1 LSTNPDTDQPITPPE
16 SKPNKPW
23 YRRKLFV
30 APAAG
35 LATIIMAL
43 TTVGLATGAASAS
56 TVNPYKGVTTHQR
69 HGQDLRKVNVTIPS
83 TRLPSLKVVHSAS
96 VLNTG
101 SLASTNWSG
110 YADVACSTCSLRYVS
125 ADFTVPHLN
134 TAKSLNNSWA
144 AHWVGLD
151 GVNNSTVEQVGID
164 TYVNNGQDYY
174 YAWYEMA
181 PAATQVYSLAASPGD
196 NIQVSVYTVNGTYYL
211 SFNDTTLG
219 AGFNATATVPTGYTG
234 QNKSAEVI
242 TEAPSEQSGS
252 TVTQLP
258 LADYGQVNYNN
269 ATVTSRNGS
278 HGGLGS
284 NSLWN
289 GYAITMVGS
298 SGASLSTPSG
308 LLNGT
313 NSSGIPVSD
322 FTAAWQAAS

>member
-1 LSTNPDTDQPITPPE
+1 MKL
-16 SKPNKPW
+16 
-23 YRRKLFV
+23 RRTRGFV
-30 APAAG
+30 AAAVV
-35 LATIIMAL
+35 AA
-43 TTVGLATGAASAS
+43 TTVGLTTGAASAS

-69 HGQDLRKVNVTIPS
+69 HARDLRKVNVTIPS
-83 TRLPSLKVVHSAS
+83 TRRPSLKVVQSAS
-96 VLNTG
+96 VRNTG
-101 SLASTNWSG
+101 SLAADNWSG

-134 TAKSLNNSWA
+134 TAKSPNNSWA

-151 GVNNSTVEQVGID
+151 GVNNRTVEQVGID
-164 TYVNNGQDYY
+164 TYVINGLDYY

-181 PAATQVYSLAASPGD
+181 PAPTQVYSLAASPGD

-211 SFNDTTLG
+211 SLNDTTLG
-219 AGFNATATVPTGYTG
+219 AGLNATATVPAGYTG

-242 TEAPSEQSGS
+242 TEAPSELTGDGS
-252 TVTQLP
+252 LVQLP
-258 LADYGQVNYNN
+258 LADYGQVNYNS
-269 ATVTSRNGS
+269 ATVTSRSGT

-289 GYAITMVGS
+289 SYAIKMVS
-298 SGASLSTPSG
+298 ASGTALSTPSG

-313 NSSGIPVSD
+313 NSSAIPVSD

>member
-1 LSTNPDTDQPITPPE
+1 MSTTPTIDQPTTPPE
-16 SKPNKPW
+16 GKPRKPW
-23 YRRKLFV
+23 YRRKLFI
-30 APAAG
+30 PAAG
-35 LATIIMAL
+35 LATIIVAVA
-43 TTVGLATGAASAS
+43 TVGLTTGVASAS
-56 TVNPYKGVTTHQR
+56 TVNPYKSVTTHQR
-69 HGQDLRKVNVTIPS
+69 HVRDLRKVNVTIPS
-83 TRLPSLKVVHSAS
+83 TRLPSLKVVQSAS
-96 VLNTG
+96 VRNTG
-101 SLASTNWSG
+101 SLTSGNWSG
-110 YADVACSTCSLRYVS
+110 YADIACPTCSLRYVS

-151 GVNNSTVEQVGID
+151 GATNSTVEQVGID
-164 TYVNNGQDYY
+164 TYVANGQDYY

-211 SFNDTTLG
+211 SLNDTTLG
-219 AGFNATATVPTGYTG
+219 AGFNATATVPAGYTG

-242 TEAPSEQSGS
+242 TEAPSEVSGS
-252 TVTQLP
+252 SLIQLP
-258 LADYGQVNYNN
+258 LADYGQVNFNS
-269 ATVTSRNGS
+269 ATVTSLKGT

-284 NSLWN
+284 SSLWN
-289 GYAITMVGS
+289 GYAIKMVGA
-298 SGASLSTPSG
+298 SGATLSTPSG